1 MNYAVQKNKKLAA
14 TVYPK
19 TAEEYMQMIGTVGD
33 EYYCYPYHTREY
45 QYMLYVSR
53 KGSLSDYFDLDQ
65 ILSVYGACGIE
76 LDAEKMKK
84 YFQKEL
90 SYFGNEEECEIQLHD
105 CLGQEELAVTGLLFG
120 YPVEST
126 VALLK
131 KEIDTCGY

>member
-1 MNYAVQKNKKLAA
+1 
-14 TVYPK
+14 
-19 TAEEYMQMIGTVGD
+19 
-33 EYYCYPYHTREY
+33 
-45 QYMLYVSR
+45 
-53 KGSLSDYFDLDQ
+53 
-65 ILSVYGACGIE
+65 
-76 LDAEKMKK
+76 MKK